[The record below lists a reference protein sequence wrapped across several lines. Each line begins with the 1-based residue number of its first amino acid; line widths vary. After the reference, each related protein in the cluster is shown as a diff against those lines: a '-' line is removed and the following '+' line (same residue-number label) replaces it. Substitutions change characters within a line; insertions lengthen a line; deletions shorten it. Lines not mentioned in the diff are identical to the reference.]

1 MLGSE
6 FKQPFR
12 IKPFS
17 NNLKVCV
24 YQICDSNEFNSGS
37 NIFDIEW
44 NAEIN
49 SKNSMLKGDLA
60 SKNAFRVDQVNLEH

>member
-6 FKQPFR
+6 FRLQFLIR
-12 IKPFS
+12 LFS
-17 NNLKVCV
+17 DNLKVFFHKILNF
-24 YQICDSNEFNSGS
+24 YALNLGS

-44 NAEIN
+44 NAVIN

-60 SKNAFRVDQVNLEH
+60 SKNAFRVDQVN